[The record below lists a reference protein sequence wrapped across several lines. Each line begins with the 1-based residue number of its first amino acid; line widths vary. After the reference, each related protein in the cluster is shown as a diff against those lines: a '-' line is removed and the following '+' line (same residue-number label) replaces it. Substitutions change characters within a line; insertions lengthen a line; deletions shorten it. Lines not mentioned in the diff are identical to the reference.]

1 LRAQLIERLRETIA
15 SWEMEPRLALLFG
28 SVARSGADAESDLD
42 VLVVRRRESNP
53 ADEGWRIQL
62 LDLEQSATTWTGN
75 DTRIVEFGEEELA
88 KGGAE
93 PWLED
98 VLRDGVELFGE
109 SRTLRRIFRTGGAR

>member
-1 LRAQLIERLRETIA
+1 MRAQLIERLRETIA
-15 SWEMEPRLALLFG
+15 AWEMEPRLALLFG
-28 SVARSGADAESDLD
+28 SVARSEADAESDLD

-53 ADEGWRIQL
+53 GDQGWRTQL
-62 LDLEQSATTWTGN
+62 LDLQQSATTWTGN

-88 KGGAE
+88 ERGAE

-98 VLRDGVELFGE
+98 VLRDAVELFGE